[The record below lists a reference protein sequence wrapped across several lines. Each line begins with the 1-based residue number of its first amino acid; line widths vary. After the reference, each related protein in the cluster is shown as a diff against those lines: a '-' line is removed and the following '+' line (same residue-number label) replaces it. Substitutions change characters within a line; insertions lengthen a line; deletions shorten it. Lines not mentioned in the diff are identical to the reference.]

1 MDDEDLVY
9 SLEITNGYIFRQIF
23 ELYVRLVIQTVPIFF
38 KEDGITIRT
47 GSGSK
52 NSKRIVSNIEIF
64 TEDIIE
70 YNFNKELATVK
81 GDDETSSFTVE
92 QFNIKE
98 IGDNFK
104 SITKTGA
111 IRIYKK
117 KDAKCANIEFKNLTT
132 DTSWL
137 ECIKL
142 QSIDYDLSIFD
153 SLSEIPN
160 IKIEINQFCSV
171 MKSMTRGKPEYIAF
185 KVYEKGLAIE
195 SRNSNGSLIKKS
207 FWGEAEG
214 DFFETKANDNVN
226 KALCK
231 INNMSINGIIKFYSN
246 KDKYLKLSHKIG
258 DFGEHN
264 IYLIDEVLDD

>member
-1 MDDEDLVY
+1 MDKDNLIY

-52 NSKRIVSNIEIF
+52 NSRRIISNIEIA
-64 TEDIIE
+64 TDDIIE
-70 YNFNKELATVK
+70 YYFNEDLANIK
-81 GDDETSSFTVE
+81 GTEETSSFTVE

-117 KDAKCANIEFKNLTT
+117 KDSKHANVEFKNLTT

-137 ECIKL
+137 ECIKF
-142 QSIDYDLSIFD
+142 QSIEYDLSSFD
-153 SLSEIPN
+153 SLDESPN

-171 MKSMTRGKPEYIAF
+171 MKSMTRGKPEYISF
-185 KVYEKGLAIE
+185 KVFANGLIIE
-195 SRNSNGSLIKKS
+195 SRNSNGDLIKKS
-207 FWGEAEG
+207 EWGSTEG
-214 DFFETKANDNVN
+214 KFFETRANENVN

-231 INNMSINGIIKFYSN
+231 INNMSVNGIVKFYSN
-246 KDKYLKLSHKIG
+246 QHKYLKMSHKIG

-264 IYLIDEVLDD
+264 IYLIDEIIED

>member
-1 MDDEDLVY
+1 MDKENLLY

-52 NSKRIVSNIEIF
+52 NSRRIISDIEIF
-64 TEDIIE
+64 TEDIIH
-70 YNFNKELATVK
+70 YYFNKELANIKETE
-81 GDDETSSFTVE
+81 ETSSFTVE

-111 IRIYKK
+111 IRIFKK
-117 KDAKCANIEFKNLTT
+117 EGSKHANVEFKNLTT

-137 ECIKL
+137 ECIKFR
-142 QSIDYDLSIFD
+142 SIEYDLSPFD
-153 SLSEIPN
+153 SLMDRPN

-171 MKSMTRGKPEYIAF
+171 MKSMTRGKPEYISF
-185 KVYEKGLAIE
+185 KIFNNGLVIE
-195 SRNSNGSLIKKS
+195 SRNSGGGLIKKS
-207 FWGEAEG
+207 KWGQIEG
-214 DFFETKANDNVN
+214 KFFETRANENVN

-231 INNMSINGIIKFYSN
+231 VNNMSINGIIKFFSN
-246 KDKYLKLSHKIG
+246 RDKYLKLSHKIG

-264 IYLIDEVLDD
+264 IYLIDEINEN

>member
-1 MDDEDLVY
+1 MDDKDLIY

-23 ELYVRLVIQTVPIFF
+23 EFYVRLVMQTVPIFF

-47 GSGSK
+47 GNGSK
-52 NSKRIVSNIEIF
+52 NSRRIVSDIEIF
-64 TEDIIE
+64 TDDIIE

-81 GDDETSSFTVE
+81 GTEETSSFTVE

-111 IRIYKK
+111 IRISKK
-117 KDAKCANIEFKNLTT
+117 KGSKQANIEFKNLTT
-132 DTSWL
+132 DTTWL

-142 QSIDYDLSIFD
+142 QSIEYDLSSFD
-153 SLSEIPN
+153 SLSETPN

-185 KVYEKGLAIE
+185 KVYDKGLAIE
-195 SRNSNGSLIKKS
+195 SRNSNGDLIKKS
-207 FWGEAEG
+207 FWGNIEG

-231 INNMSINGIIKFYSN
+231 INNMSINGIIKFFSD
-246 KDKYLKLSHKIG
+246 KDKHLKMSHKIG

-264 IYLIDEVLDD
+264 